1 MTREQYERQQQ
12 TLHDTIERVVVCPDG
27 RVLRLVRGTGE
38 VVETLVTKSQQA
50 AINRQATRGDAADF
64 AQSIRAAAA
73 AAATAKR
80 K

>member
-12 TLHDTIERVVVCPDG
+12 TLHNTIERVVCPDG
-27 RVLRLVRGTGE
+27 RCVRLVRGTGE
-38 VVETLVTKSQQA
+38 VVETLVTKSHQA
-50 AINRQATRGDAADF
+50 DINRNATRGDAADF
-64 AQSIRAAAA
+64 ALSIRAAA